1 MSEARPWQPM
11 PQGPS
16 QPRRWPAWR
25 WPAWRWV
32 ALLALCF
39 GLPQPGFG
47 FGIGIHPTTVEVALR
62 PGGQHRQVLTVGN
75 LNPDKSL
82 ALTVGLADWSLDEDQ
97 QLQLR
102 PPGVS
107 PKSAADWVRFS
118 PATLKLAP
126 GESQRIVVEIRVPVE
141 VDGPGDYR
149 VGVLVSPVLPS
160 PEERQKSPSG
170 VWSRVQV
177 SSLFY
182 VTIPPAK
189 PDAAVVDARW
199 RRSPEGTPEA
209 VISIHN
215 RGNSHSRIVGE
226 LQLLDAQGKVALRQP
241 INRVVLE
248 GQTGRLVSPLSVGWR
263 DLASGAYR
271 LGLELE
277 DYEGQ
282 IPLDVASMP
291 VLELPWLDLDVSP
304 PDIP

>member
-1 MSEARPWQPM
+1 MIDLRAADRNGRRRARI
-11 PQGPS
+11 
-16 QPRRWPAWR
+16 RRGWLP
-25 WPAWRWV
+25 
-32 ALLALCF
+32 LLALLV
-39 GLPQPGFG
+39 GLVLPRVGFA

-82 ALTVGLADWSLDEDQ
+82 ALTVGLADWSLDADQ

-107 PKSAADWVRFS
+107 SHSAADWVRFS

-126 GESQRIVVEIRVPVE
+126 GESQRIVVEIRVPVD

-149 VGVLVSPVLPS
+149 FGVLVSPVLPS

-189 PDAAVVDARW
+189 PDAAVVDAQW
-199 RRSPEGTPEA
+199 RRSAEGTPEA
-209 VISIHN
+209 VLSIHN

-226 LQLLDAQGKVALRQP
+226 LRLLDPQGKVALAQP

-248 GQTGRLVSPLSVGWR
+248 GQTGRLVSPLAVGWR
-263 DLASGAYR
+263 DLPAGSYR
-271 LGLELE
+271 LALALE
-277 DYEGQ
+277 DYEGEV
-282 IPLDVASMP
+282 PVEVTSMP
-291 VLELPWLDLDVSP
+291 VLELPWLDLDVTP
-304 PDIP
+304 PDTP

>member
-1 MSEARPWQPM
+1 MPWVRCST
-11 PQGPS
+11 GV
-16 QPRRWPAWR
+16 WL
-25 WPAWRWV
+25 
-32 ALLALCF
+32 ALLISLL
-39 GLPQPGFG
+39 GLGSPQPVSG

-82 ALTVGLADWSLDEDQ
+82 ALTVGLADWTLDEDQ

-102 PPGVS
+102 PPGVAS
-107 PKSAADWVRFS
+107 SSAADWVRFS
-118 PATLKLAP
+118 PASLKLAP

-149 VGVLVSPVLPS
+149 FGVLVSPVLPS
-160 PEERQKSPSG
+160 AEERRQSPSG

-189 PDAAVVDARW
+189 ADAAVVDAQW
-199 RRSPEGTPEA
+199 RRSPKGTPEA
-209 VISIHN
+209 VIRIQN
-215 RGNSHSRIVGE
+215 RGNSHSRIVGQ
-226 LQLLDAQGKVALRQP
+226 LQLLDNQSKVVFRQP

-248 GQTGRLVSPLSVGWR
+248 GQTGRLVSPLAVGWQ
-263 DLASGAYR
+263 DLADGAYR
-271 LGLELE
+271 LALELE

-282 IPLDVASMP
+282 IPVDVATMP

-304 PDIP
+304 PDTP